1 MVARRRWKQVDKSSV
16 TLERLRQAFEVYNQV
31 VGKSP
36 HTINFYNQKLVLLER
51 FLGQGCELSDFTLES
66 VRAFIADLHSRQVRN
81 EHNGFVKDK
90 LGTLSS
96 AYIQGF
102 ARGLR
107 AFSTWLNQEGYTDTN
122 VLQPLKPPRI
132 QRKVIQPLNDEE
144 IGRILG
150 RLGQNDP
157 YEARAYAMIWT
168 LLDTGLRAS
177 ELCGLRVE
185 DTHIEKQGFLKVLG
199 KGNKERLVPIGART
213 MSVLLRW
220 RDVFRPMY
228 DELESP
234 HLFLARD
241 GRSLTTTALQEVVKR
256 VGRNAG
262 VPRLHCHLLR
272 HTFATNY
279 LVKEVGD
286 PLRLQQI
293 LGHETLEMVRHY
305 VAIASVEQ
313 SLLERRASPMDL
325 FAAGPARRQMP
336 RI

>member
-1 MVARRRWKQVDKSSV
+1 MVARRRWKQVEKSSV

-31 VGKSP
+31 AGKSS
-36 HTINFYNQKLVLLER
+36 HTIDFYNQKLVLLER
-51 FLGQGCELSDFTLES
+51 FLGEGCELSDFTLES
-66 VRAFIADLHSRQVRN
+66 VRAFIADLQRRQVRN
-81 EHNGFVKDK
+81 EHNSFVKNK
-90 LGTLSS
+90 NGTLSS

-107 AFSTWLNQEGYTDTN
+107 AFSTWVNQEGYTDTN

-144 IGRILG
+144 ISRILG
-150 RLGQNDP
+150 SLDLNDV
-157 YEARAYAMIWT
+157 YDIRAHTMIWT

-185 DTHIEKQGFLKVLG
+185 DTHVEKQGFLKVLG

-228 DELESP
+228 DELDSP
-234 HLFLARD
+234 YLFLARD
-241 GRSLTTTALQEVVKR
+241 GRPMTTTALQQVVNR

-262 VPRLHCHLLR
+262 VSRVHSHLLR

-305 VAIASVEQ
+305 VAFASVEQ
-313 SLLERRASPMDL
+313 SLLDRRASPMDL
-325 FAAGPARRQMP
+325 FAARDSARRP
-336 RI
+336 